1 MPTPDGTTIAATSP
15 QPGGTGT
22 ERPVAD
28 RPIPFFSQ
36 GFRPFFLI
44 AGLWAPLGV
53 AVWVLALVG
62 MPVPDGPLA
71 LPQWHAHELLA
82 GFVGATMIGFVLT
95 AIPNWTKGP
104 PYAGA
109 PLVGLFALFLAA
121 RLALLPGSPIPIWLA
136 APLALA
142 AVPAALL
149 LVLPALLKAG
159 SPRLFGPPAL
169 ILLFWAGDLLMLGE
183 AAGWW
188 PAATWPTGQRL
199 MANVALLL
207 VGLIGGRIIPTFTLN
222 ALRAAGT
229 PVEVRPL
236 PGIDAA
242 AILSLLAVVLVDVVW
257 PESPAAGAVAA
268 VTAVLLA
275 LRLSRWH
282 GLRTLRAPIL
292 WILHVAYGLVALALA
307 LKAAWLLLGA
317 DWAVNWLHLQVAGAL
332 ATMILAVMTRATL
345 GHTGRLLVATAAT
358 VAAYGLLLA
367 AVVLRVAGPVVVED
381 TMLPLV
387 AATVCWVASFSFFLG
402 SYAPMLV
409 GPRVHGGTE

>member
-1 MPTPDGTTIAATSP
+1 MPTPEGTTIAVAPP
-15 QPGGTGT
+15 QTDGTGT
-22 ERPVAD
+22 ARPVAE
-28 RPIPFFSQ
+28 PSIPFFSQ

-53 AVWVLALVG
+53 VVWMLALAG

-71 LPQWHAHELLA
+71 LPKWHAHELLA

-104 PYAGA
+104 PYAGG
-109 PLVGLFALFLAA
+109 PLVGLFALFLAT
-121 RLALLPGSPIPIWLA
+121 RLALLPGSPIEIELA

-142 AVPAALL
+142 AIPAALL

-169 ILLFWAGDLLMLGE
+169 ILLFWTGDLLMLGD

-188 PAATWPTGQRL
+188 SASTWPTGQRL

-229 PVEVRPL
+229 PVEVRPF
-236 PGIDAA
+236 PGVDAA
-242 AILSLLAVVLVDVVW
+242 SIVSLLAVVGIDVVL
-257 PESPAAGAVAA
+257 PDSPAAGALAA
-268 VTAVLLA
+268 VAAVLLA

-307 LKAAWLLLGA
+307 LKAVWLLLDA
-317 DWAVNWLHLQVAGAL
+317 DWAINWLHLQVAGAL
-332 ATMILAVMTRATL
+332 ATMILAVMSRATL
-345 GHTGRLLVATAAT
+345 GHTGRPLVATAAT
-358 VAAYGLLLA
+358 VAAYVLLLA
-367 AVVLRVAGPVVVED
+367 AVLLRVLGPVVIED
-381 TMLPLV
+381 PMLPLI
-387 AATVCWVASFSFFLG
+387 AATVCWVASFTFFLG
-402 SYAPMLV
+402 AYVPMLV
-409 GPRVHGGTE
+409 GPRVNGGAD

>member
-1 MPTPDGTTIAATSP
+1 MRRHRPLAGET
-15 QPGGTGT
+15 GTG
-22 ERPVAD
+22 RHVAN
-28 RPIPFFSQ
+28 RSIPFISQ
-36 GFRPFFLI
+36 GFRPFFMI

-53 AVWVLALVG
+53 VVWMLALAG

-71 LPQWHAHELLA
+71 LSQWHAHELLA

-149 LVLPALLKAG
+149 LVLPALLRAG

-188 PAATWPTGQRL
+188 SAATWPTGQRL

-292 WILHVAYGLVALALA
+292 WILHVAYALVALALA
-307 LKAAWLLLGA
+307 LKAACLLLGA

-332 ATMILAVMTRATL
+332 ATMILAMMTRATL
-345 GHTGRLLVATAAT
+345 GHTGRPLVATAAT
-358 VAAYGLLLA
+358 VAAYVLLLG

-381 TMLPLV
+381 TVLPLV
-387 AATVCWVASFSFFLG
+387 AATVCWAASFTFFLG
-402 SYAPMLV
+402 AYAPMLV
-409 GPRVHGGTE
+409 GPRVNGGAD

>member
-1 MPTPDGTTIAATSP
+1 MPTPDGTIATTPA
-15 QPGGTGT
+15 QAGGTGT

-28 RPIPFFSQ
+28 PSIPFFSQ

-53 AVWVLALVG
+53 AVWVLALAGVP
-62 MPVPDGPLA
+62 MPDGPLA

-82 GFVGATMIGFVLT
+82 GFVGATMIGFLLT

-104 PYAGA
+104 SYAGA

-121 RLALLPGSPIPIWLA
+121 RLVLLPGSPIPIGLA

-142 AVPAALL
+142 AVPVAFL
-149 LVLPALLKAG
+149 LVLPALLKAR

-169 ILLFWAGDLLMLGE
+169 ILLFWTGDVLMLGD
-183 AAGWW
+183 AAGGWS
-188 PAATWPTGQRL
+188 ASTWPIGQRL

-207 VGLIGGRIIPTFTLN
+207 VGLIGGRIIPTFTSN

-229 PVEVRPL
+229 PVALRPL
-236 PGIDAA
+236 PGVDAA
-242 AILSLLAVVLVDVVW
+242 AILSLLAVVIVDVGWQDGPV
-257 PESPAAGAVAA
+257 AGAVASVA
-268 VTAVLLA
+268 AVLLA

-282 GLRTLRAPIL
+282 GLKTLRSPIL

-307 LKAAWLLLGA
+307 LKAAWLLLDA
-317 DWAVNWLHLQVAGAL
+317 DWAINWLHLQVAGAL

-345 GHTGRLLVATAAT
+345 GHTGRPLVATAAT
-358 VAAYGLLLA
+358 VAAYVLLLA
-367 AVVLRVAGPVVVED
+367 AVVLRVGGPVVIDD

-387 AATVCWVASFSFFLG
+387 AATVCWVASFTFFLG
-402 SYAPMLV
+402 AYVPMLV
-409 GPRVHGGTE
+409 GPRVNGGAD

>member
-1 MPTPDGTTIAATSP
+1 MPTPDGTIATKPP
-15 QPGGTGT
+15 QTGGTAA

-28 RPIPFFSQ
+28 PSIPFFSQ

-53 AVWVLALVG
+53 AVWMLALVG
-62 MPVPDGPLA
+62 LPVPDGPLA
-71 LPQWHAHELLA
+71 LAQWHAHELLA

-109 PLVGLFALFLAA
+109 PLVGLFVLFLAA
-121 RLALLPGSPIPIWLA
+121 RLALLPGSPIPISLA

-149 LVLPALLKAG
+149 LVLPALRKAG

-169 ILLFWAGDLLMLGE
+169 ILLFWTGDLLMLGE

-188 PAATWPTGQRL
+188 PTSTWPTGQRL

-207 VGLIGGRIIPTFTLN
+207 VGLIGGRIIPTFTSN

-229 PVEVRPL
+229 SVELRPL
-236 PGIDAA
+236 PGADAA
-242 AILSLLAVVLVDVVW
+242 AILSLLAVVVVDVGW
-257 PESPAAGAVAA
+257 PDGLVAGVVAAVAA
-268 VTAVLLA
+268 VLMA

-282 GLRTLRAPIL
+282 GLRTLGSPIL
-292 WILHVAYGLVALALA
+292 WILHVAYGLVVLALA
-307 LKAAWLLLGA
+307 LKAVWLLAGA
-317 DWAVNWLHLQVAGAL
+317 DWAANWLHLQLAGAL

-345 GHTGRLLVATAAT
+345 GHTGRPLVASAAT
-358 VAAYGLLLA
+358 VAAYVLLLA
-367 AVVLRVAGPVVVED
+367 ALVLRVAGPAVVED

-387 AATVCWVASFSFFLG
+387 AATVCWVASFSFFLRA
-402 SYAPMLV
+402 YVPMLV
-409 GPRVHGGTE
+409 GPRLDGGED